1 MDHTGVKTLF
11 DANIDNSSLSIKQQS
26 VLKASLILFA
36 EKGYENTSTQDIA
49 KLAGCAEGTVFKHFK
64 TKDALLKA
72 VLDPFVNDILPQVIF
87 DFLKDLSGQPEE
99 HFSVLLRYAVR
110 DRIKY
115 IMENRQEMR
124 IFIQEIV
131 KNPSML
137 EGLTSR
143 LVLVIETSV
152 NQVFSCYQAR
162 GELVD
167 WDAMRIIRTIS
178 GVLLGYL
185 IPNIVMSNKP
195 LDVETTTNEIVEFL
209 LQGLVPEGA
218 RDEAAETD

>member
-1 MDHTGVKTLF
+1 
-11 DANIDNSSLSIKQQS
+11 
-26 VLKASLILFA
+26 
-36 EKGYENTSTQDIA
+36 
-49 KLAGCAEGTVFKHFK
+49 
-64 TKDALLKA
+64 
-72 VLDPFVNDILPQVIF
+72 
-87 DFLKDLSGQPEE
+87 
-99 HFSVLLRYAVR
+99 
-110 DRIKY
+110 
-115 IMENRQEMR
+115 MENRQEMR

-185 IPNIVMSNKP
+185 IPNIVMSSKP
-195 LDVETTTNEIVEFL
+195 LDVGETTNEIVEFL
-209 LQGLVPEGA
+209 LQGLVPAEA
-218 RDEAAETD
+218 RDEAETR